1 LVKLPDTK
9 DAAMITAARLT
20 ISIAVTI
27 AIWLIA
33 TILIARAQEA
43 PLAPAR
49 FKGWQ
54 RIWQCNDIRVTE
66 TVNEPG
72 VIHYDLGGT
81 IWGGS
86 QFVLDINRNALYF
99 NGRQCLP
106 LQGW

>member
-1 LVKLPDTK
+1 
-9 DAAMITAARLT
+9 MITAARLT
-20 ISIAVTI
+20 ISMALTI

-54 RIWQCNDIRVTE
+54 RILAVQRHPRDRDGQRARCHPLRSWWD
-66 TVNEPG
+66 
-72 VIHYDLGGT
+72 DLGRQ
-81 IWGGS
+81 S
-86 QFVLDINRNALYF
+86 VRLRINRNALYF